1 MFDQKSPSIFSNSLF
16 SGFGS
21 QSRAIQTSF
30 SPQRSIHQQPNKGKK
45 SAGSYNPL
53 GWNNFGSFRLD
64 ESKSQESPSVG
75 EQQVYTSENATLR
88 EYNEDEDSLG
98 FNWERSKE
106 NTAEPSTSV
115 AVEKQPLSELQKKTV
130 KEESSES
137 SSGISSIDSKEST
150 NSSTTT
156 SHSVRQLRSDKKTV
170 TLPEPANK
178 ADCEKTTTTE
188 GRHILFIQMQLCS
201 IQTLADFLSSREER
215 SGSIQKSV
223 SRKSSDYA
231 VDIPLALRLFSQIAL
246 ALKYVHKQ
254 GLIHRDLKPQV
265 SSVVCFVK

>member
-1 MFDQKSPSIFSNSLF
+1 MFDQKSPSIFSNSLL
-16 SGFGS
+16 
-21 QSRAIQTSF
+21 SRAMQTSF
-30 SPQRSIHQQPNKGKK
+30 SPQRSIHQRPNKGKK

-64 ESKSQESPSVG
+64 ESKSQESPSVVG
-75 EQQVYTSENATLR
+75 KQQVYTSENATLR

-115 AVEKQPLSELQKKTV
+115 VVEKQPLSELQKNTV

-150 NSSTTT
+150 DSSTTT
-156 SHSVRQLRSDKKTV
+156 SPSVTQLRSDKKTV

-178 ADCEKTTTTE
+178 TDCEKTTTTE
-188 GRHILFIQMQLCS
+188 SRHILFIQMQLCS
-201 IQTLADFLSSREER
+201 VQTLADFLSSRKER

-265 SSVVCFVK
+265 SSAVVL